1 MNCHWFSFEI
11 LLICLYCVLLMVAWL
26 ATKDINWFDIRWTIV
41 KEPFPGFFREGRIIQ
56 INLQNYKTCH
66 YIFYLNISVLI
77 TLDPARKTS
86 TARNASKGE
95 RKLKSNIYCETWK
108 KAFLVTMDLGT
119 CKIFKGKFF
128 RFYMPYWF

>member
-1 MNCHWFSFEI
+1 M
-11 LLICLYCVLLMVAWL
+11 
-26 ATKDINWFDIRWTIV
+26 

-95 RKLKSNIYCETWK
+95 RKLKSNIYCET
-108 KAFLVTMDLGT
+108 
-119 CKIFKGKFF
+119 
-128 RFYMPYWF
+128 